1 MANTKISHLGD
12 RRIAISGLPEIRL
25 PALGNGTAKPGD
37 VVGIVRSTGY
47 ATGTDIGAFE
57 YFDGILDDE
66 PTIAEDTAITAG
78 SPCSV
83 IVPQDGHL
91 YRVHCVDLGGAVL
104 EGTPMGFS
112 ATAGKMQKCTAV
124 GVAGSV
130 VHGCAKTA
138 SLGANGDT
146 VVVVRWGI

>member
-25 PALGNGTAKPGD
+25 PALGNGIAKPGD

-47 ATGTDIGAFE
+47 ATGSDIGGFE
-57 YFDGILDDE
+57 YFDGILDDN
-66 PTIAEDTAITAG
+66 PDTAEDTAIVAG
-78 SPCSV
+78 VACSV
-83 IVPQDGHL
+83 IVPQKGHL
-91 YRVHCVDLGGAVL
+91 YRVGCVDLGGAVL

-112 ATAGKMQKCTAV
+112 ATAGKMEKCAAI

-130 VHGCAKTA
+130 IHGNAYTA

-146 VVVVRWGI
+146 VVTVRWA